1 VVVGPNYNGGV
12 GGSQSY
18 VVSGGI
24 EMVLGSVLSSVGG
37 GADRSVGYSTTGGSG
52 GNISLS
58 AVNGVMLR
66 GSIQSGGGSGY
77 RGGPGGSLSVSSSG
91 SYVDYSG
98 VMSSVGGDA
107 YTASGYPAGNG
118 GNISITGFGGLSLR
132 SDVNASMGLGVG
144 VAGDISLSDGNG
156 VLTSGGGV
164 NDGYGIDE
172 CEWGK
177 DLFITG

>member
-1 VVVGPNYNGGV
+1 GSVRIGGVLDVSGPDNSSSQNSPRAGNVSMVVGGDLLVSGSGQVLSKGWRNVVVGPNYNGGV

-58 AVNGVMLR
+58 AVNGVLLR

-77 RGGPGGSLSVSSSG
+77 RGGSGGSLSVSSSG

-118 GNISITGFGGLSLR
+118 GTISISGFG
-132 SDVNASMGLGVG
+132 
-144 VAGDISLSDGNG
+144 
-156 VLTSGGGV
+156 
-164 NDGYGIDE
+164 
-172 CEWGK
+172 
-177 DLFITG
+177 